1 MNRMCSSR
9 SIISD
14 ASLAN
19 SARRSSCVMPFLS
32 AIQST
37 PTWDA
42 HRAPV
47 PRPGSGVRAVLA
59 RFRGDQISEER
70 HQRALRAAGGPNPP
84 HPLVP
89 FRGAPTHSKP
99 AEASVGIARI
109 TVSKVAEQRNHPG
122 APIRNGGPLNYHLLA
137 TSQSRHLE
145 YREYNI
151 IRVSWR
157 RSANI
162 PLRG

>member
-1 MNRMCSSR
+1 MHIGRQFLGLEAEFERCLLVSEAIR
-9 SIISD
+9 S
-14 ASLAN
+14 AKN
-19 SARRSSCVMPFLS
+19 
-32 AIQST
+32 AI
-37 PTWDA
+37 
-42 HRAPV
+42 
-47 PRPGSGVRAVLA
+47 G
-59 RFRGDQISEER
+59 
-70 HQRALRAAGGPNPP
+70 QRALRAAGGPNPP

-151 IRVSWR
+151 IRVSRR